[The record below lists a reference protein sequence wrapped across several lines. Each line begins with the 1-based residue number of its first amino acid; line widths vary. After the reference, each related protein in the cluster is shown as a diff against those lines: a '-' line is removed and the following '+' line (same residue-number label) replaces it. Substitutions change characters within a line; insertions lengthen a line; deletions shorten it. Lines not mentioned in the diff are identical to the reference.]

1 MKLTRAAGK
10 RLQKLIS
17 ICGSLP
23 EVAVAVIGRQGE
35 HRSFIVR
42 KKIFGY
48 YTFDHHGDGREALL
62 CKAPAGE
69 QGRLVEEDPRRFFV
83 PPYVGPKGWVG
94 VRLDVGKPDWSE
106 IAYLARAAYRLT
118 APRTLAARLE

>member
-1 MKLTRAAGK
+1 MKHTRASGR
-10 RLQKLIS
+10 RLEKLIS

-23 EVAVAVIGRQGE
+23 EVAVAVIGREGE

-42 KKIFGY
+42 KEIFGY

-83 PPYVGPKGWVG
+83 PPYVGPQGWVG

-106 IAYLARAAYRLT
+106 IAYLTRAAYRLT
-118 APRTLAARLE
+118 APRTLGARLE